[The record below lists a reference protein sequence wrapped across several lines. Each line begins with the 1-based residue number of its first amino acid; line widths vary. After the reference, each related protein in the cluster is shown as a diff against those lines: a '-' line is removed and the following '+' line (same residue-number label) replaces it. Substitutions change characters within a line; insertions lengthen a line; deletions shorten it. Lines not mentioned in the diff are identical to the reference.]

1 MAANLPYPVAVR
13 LPFSGNRPA
22 AARDD
27 PDRTAVE
34 RAIAGD
40 EGAFEELV
48 RRHQRTVYNLAF
60 RHLGSRDDALDAAQD
75 AFLRCYRALPRFR
88 GEAAFRTWLVG
99 IAINVCRS
107 RLAGADRRQRRLT
120 QDLTQPDAAT
130 GARVPLQLADLAPD
144 PESVA
149 RGGEIRGALPRALAA
164 LSPEHREVLLL
175 REMSG
180 LEYEEVAVALGCALG
195 TVKSR
200 IARARAALRQALEE
214 VWP

>member
-1 MAANLPYPVAVR
+1 MAANLPYAVAVR
-13 LPFSGNRPA
+13 LPFSGSGRA

-48 RRHQRTVYNLAF
+48 RRHQRAVYNLAY

-88 GEAAFRTWLVG
+88 GDATFRTWLVG

-107 RLAGADRRQRRLT
+107 RLSGAEQRRRRLT

-130 GARVPLQLADLAPD
+130 GERVPLQLADAAPD
-144 PESVA
+144 PEA
-149 RGGEIRGALPRALAA
+149 AAQAGEIRGALARALRA

-175 REMSG
+175 RELSG
-180 LEYEEVAVALGCALG
+180 LEYDEVAAALGCALG

-200 IARARAALRQALEE
+200 IARARAALRAALEE